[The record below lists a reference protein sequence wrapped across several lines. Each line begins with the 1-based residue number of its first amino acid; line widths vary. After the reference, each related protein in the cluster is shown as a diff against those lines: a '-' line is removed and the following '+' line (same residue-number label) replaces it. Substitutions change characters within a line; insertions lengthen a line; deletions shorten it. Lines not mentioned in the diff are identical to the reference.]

1 MLNCLVNYGV
11 VTRGRRPRLC
21 RRTTGFLQIA
31 RFLDILQR
39 PVCFLGELNGGGGGR
54 RWHFRG
60 ATLIYSA
67 LMRGCLSACLSLYL
81 DERIKPQQKFD
92 PHARLSSSS
101 SSSSSNFEIPAAS
114 VGTCTSERTRWR
126 SLPPIPCDKKW
137 PSRFNCLR
145 GGIGHKRICRIN
157 KMAKKNGPE

>member
-1 MLNCLVNYGV
+1 MDAVPDLADERGGFFKYPHFWTFCNDPFVFLGNS
-11 VTRGRRPRLC
+11 TELRRGRRS
-21 RRTTGFLQIA
+21 
-31 RFLDILQR
+31 
-39 PVCFLGELNGGGGGR
+39 
-54 RWHFRG
+54 HFRG

-67 LMRGCLSACLSLYL
+67 LMRGCLSASTWT

-92 PHARLSSSS
+92 PHARLFSSS

-145 GGIGHKRICRIN
+145 VGQTATGGIGHKRICRIN
-157 KMAKKNGPE
+157 KMGKKMVQSD